1 MTYNCFINFLTFF
14 LSNKI
19 IYSNFVVIVYWFRCY
34 CIKGVGRD
42 HAKFSPVATA
52 TYRLLP
58 DIKLTRSIGGEQAHR
73 LKSSFS
79 DGVIGIDESG
89 FGLSFANIIRLH
101 FIILAYVKDPR
112 KDTSSRNVFQHEDL
126 KGAVEMRKIKDH
138 FICTL
143 ICLYVAADL
152 GFQPI

>member
-19 IYSNFVVIVYWFRCY
+19 IYSNLVVIVYWFRCY

-89 FGLSFANIIRLH
+89 FGLICQYNAPSFYNFSLCERSSQRH
-101 FIILAYVKDPR
+101 FEQKCVPTWRSKRRCRDAQDQGPFYLYAY
-112 KDTSSRNVFQHEDL
+112 L
-126 KGAVEMRKIKDH
+126 
-138 FICTL
+138 FI
-143 ICLYVAADL
+143 
-152 GFQPI
+152 